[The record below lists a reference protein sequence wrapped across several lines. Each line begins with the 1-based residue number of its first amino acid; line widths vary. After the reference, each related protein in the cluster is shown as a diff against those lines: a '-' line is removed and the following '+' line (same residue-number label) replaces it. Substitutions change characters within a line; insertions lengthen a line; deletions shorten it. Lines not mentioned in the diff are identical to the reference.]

1 LLRRSRIPDLDG
13 TFILSQRS
21 TAMPAHILVNL
32 KAYVALVGSIATAL
46 LAVYG
51 PETAVG
57 QVLVVLSIVAT
68 AFGTWRV
75 ENADA

>member
-1 LLRRSRIPDLDG
+1 
-13 TFILSQRS
+13 
-21 TAMPAHILVNL
+21 MPAHILVNL